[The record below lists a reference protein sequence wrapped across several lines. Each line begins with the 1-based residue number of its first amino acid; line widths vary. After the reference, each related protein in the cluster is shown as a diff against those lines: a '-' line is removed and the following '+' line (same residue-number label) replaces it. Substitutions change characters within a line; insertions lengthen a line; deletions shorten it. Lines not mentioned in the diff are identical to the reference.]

1 MFNSIFFYQLNN
13 CPPDNILIICW
24 EYITDFILGRASLA
38 TGTVIFG
45 KMKTFMSVII
55 LPCFTE
61 HGIYFI
67 EGFENYSNS
76 RSKVKQDKT
85 ASLNKNK
92 KVTFYM
98 SPDMKKQY
106 KSNIICRLIS
116 KTLAKVQIKIFSW
129 SFQYIPHSQIQY
141 SKIVFFCWNI
151 LSIFVTW
158 KPSWITRLD

>member
-92 KVTFYM
+92 KVQYQVFM
-98 SPDMKKQY
+98 SPDMKK
-106 KSNIICRLIS
+106 KTNINLILFADWLVRHLLKCKLKYFPGHFS
-116 KTLAKVQIKIFSW
+116 TFHTVKYSIAKLSFSVEIYCPYLW
-129 SFQYIPHSQIQY
+129 HESPAE
-141 SKIVFFCWNI
+141 
-151 LSIFVTW
+151 
-158 KPSWITRLD
+158 